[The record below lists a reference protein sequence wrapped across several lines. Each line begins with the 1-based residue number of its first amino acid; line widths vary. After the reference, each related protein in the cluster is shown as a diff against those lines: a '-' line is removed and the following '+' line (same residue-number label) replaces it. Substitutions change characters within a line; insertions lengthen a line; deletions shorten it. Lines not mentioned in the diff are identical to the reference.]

1 MHHVIT
7 IHDQI
12 SSFMTHDE
20 LIATLTGIFSLL
32 ALLLTAI
39 GLFGVMSYNVVRR
52 TNEIGIRFALGA
64 RRQTVLWMILRE
76 SLLLLAFGVGV
87 GIPLALVATRFIR
100 QQLYGLGAIDPATCV
115 TAIAVVIV
123 MTLFAA
129 WLPAQRA
136 TKVDP
141 MIALRCD

>member
-1 MHHVIT
+1 
-7 IHDQI
+7 
-12 SSFMTHDE
+12 MTHDE
-20 LIATLTGIFSLL
+20 LIASLTGMFSLL

-64 RRQTVLWMILRE
+64 RRPTVLWMILRE

-87 GIPLALVATRFIR
+87 GIPLALAATRFIR

-115 TAIAVVIV
+115 TAIAVVVV